1 MASFLN
7 AFFGTGD
14 PDLIAG
20 VIWAWD
26 LDFGCSF
33 ELQVLQF
40 LSIPYLAINRVLIGR
55 PISAFR
61 PP

>member
-40 LSIPYLAINRVLIGR
+40 LSIFANNKAVVFFGNGYGR
-55 PISAFR
+55 
-61 PP
+61 